1 MAAVTLV
8 VSTHITL
15 RNYAHANQTSSNVLS
30 QKTISGVLLQ
40 RKNAM
45 ESTTVVI
52 LLKRIPT
59 NAAVIHSPHILK
71 KTASVTVKPSG
82 NVVLVSVYLYSRDAM
97 E

>member
-1 MAAVTLV
+1 MAAVTLA
-8 VSTHITL
+8 VSTRITL
-15 RNYAHANQTSSNVLS
+15 RNYAHANQTSLNVLS

-45 ESTTVVI
+45 ESTIAVI

-82 NVVLVSVYLYSRDAM
+82 NVVLVSVFLYSRDAM

>member
-1 MAAVTLV
+1 MAAVTQA
-8 VSTHITL
+8 VSTRITL
-15 RNYAHANQTSSNVLS
+15 RNYAHANQTSLNVLS
-30 QKTISGVLLQ
+30 QKTTSGVLLQ
-40 RKNAM
+40 RKNAT
-45 ESTTVVI
+45 ESTIAVI

-82 NVVLVSVYLYSRDAM
+82 NVVLVSVFLYNNAAM

>member
-1 MAAVTLV
+1 MTLV

-15 RNYAHANQTSSNVLS
+15 RNYAHANQTSLNVLS

-40 RKNAM
+40 RKNAT
-45 ESTTVVI
+45 ESTIADKMI
-52 LLKRIPT
+52 LLKRILIH
-59 NAAVIHSPHILK
+59 AAVIHSPHILK

-82 NVVLVSVYLYSRDAM
+82 NVVLVSVFLYSRDAM